1 MQNDNKSV
9 QEDNSSS
16 NNKQPDDASIA
27 QPVHVPLAKRLP
39 TCGKSYNTMY
49 VYASVLYTVLG
60 ALFFGYVMSAFNPI
74 RDFVVNHGYSTP
86 VETVITNLITALV
99 PLGAGVGALSAGK
112 LSSSMGRRKTMILV
126 DVIAIIGTVI
136 TILPSQYALLV
147 GRLIQGYSAGAN
159 SSVVPLVIN
168 EYAPTEIAGKLGTF
182 NQLLI
187 TVGIIIAPLLGL
199 AMPNGNGDSHPNSQF
214 WRIILAIAAAPPVM
228 RIILGILVFRSDTP
242 RYLVS
247 TNQDEKAQR
256 VLAKLYRGSRAQEE
270 FLELKEEL
278 DMESQSGKVTLR
290 EVFSA
295 RWRRRLVIGVLIA
308 VFQQMSGV
316 NALIFFSNDIFKIG
330 ADPQSNQPMVYT
342 IIMSAIQI
350 VITFIASL
358 VVERSGRRLLL
369 LIGFS
374 FVTVILGA
382 FAIVGTLAVNSPAL
396 KWFIWVYMIGFG
408 LSVGP
413 LPWVYMAD
421 ILPDVGLG
429 VAALA
434 NWLTVFLIGMAFPPI
449 ASAIGTAQAFFI
461 FTGLSLLGTI
471 FIFIWCKET
480 KGKNQSE
487 INAMFGGSVGNGKP
501 VSLERVPTGLT
512 IVA

>member
-1 MQNDNKSV
+1 MQNDNKSI
-9 QEDNSSS
+9 QEDNSNS
-16 NNKQPDDASIA
+16 NSNSKQPDDASIA
-27 QPVHVPLAKRLP
+27 KPVHLNLAKRLP
-39 TCGKSYNTMY
+39 ASSKSYNVMY
-49 VYASVLYTVLG
+49 VYATVLYTVLG

-86 VETVITNLITALV
+86 VQTIITNLITALV
-99 PLGAGVGALSAGK
+99 PLGAGAGALSAGK
-112 LSSSMGRRKTMILV
+112 ISSSIGRRKTMLLI
-126 DVIAIIGTVI
+126 DVIAIIGTAI
-136 TILPSQYALLV
+136 TLLPSQYALLV
-147 GRLIQGYSAGAN
+147 GRLVQGYSAGAN

-182 NQLLI
+182 NQLLV

-214 WRIILAIAAAPPVM
+214 WRIILAIAAAPPLM
-228 RIILGILVFRSDTP
+228 RILLGVFVFRSDTP
-242 RYLVS
+242 KYLVS

-270 FLELKEEL
+270 FMELKEEL
-278 DMESQSGKVTLR
+278 DNESQSGKVTLR
-290 EVFSA
+290 DIFSA
-295 RWRRRLVIGVLIA
+295 KWRRRLVIGVMIA

-330 ADPQSNQPMVYT
+330 ADPLSNQPMVYT

-374 FVTVILGA
+374 FVTIILGA
-382 FAIVGTLAVNSPAL
+382 FAVVGTLTANSPAL

-434 NWLTVFLIGMAFPPI
+434 NWLAVFVIGMAFPPI
-449 ASAIGTAQAFFI
+449 ASAFGTAQAFFI
-461 FTGLSLLGTI
+461 FTGLTLLGTI

-480 KGKNQSE
+480 KGKSQSE
-487 INAMFGGSVGNGKP
+487 IAAMFGGGAGKP
-501 VSLERVPTGLT
+501 VSLERVPTGIT
-512 IVA
+512 IAA